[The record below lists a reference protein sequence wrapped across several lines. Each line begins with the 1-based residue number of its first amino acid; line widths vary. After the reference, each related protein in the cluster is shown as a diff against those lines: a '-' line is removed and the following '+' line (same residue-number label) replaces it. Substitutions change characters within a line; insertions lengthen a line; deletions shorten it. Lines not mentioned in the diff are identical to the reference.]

1 VVLQAGKSE
10 RTARRL
16 GYWSGYYSQALVT
29 RVGKIALRVPQDRQ
43 GRFRTDLL
51 ERYQSSEKALC
62 GGHDGDVFTRGL
74 QSNVKIITEE
84 LWGARVQFV
93 TISRIVQQL
102 DEDLDKFA
110 RRRPEEPYPYLILDA
125 RCI

>member
-51 ERYQSSEKALC
+51 ERYQSSEKSLC

-74 QSNVKIITEE
+74 QPNVKIITEE
-84 LWGARVQFV
+84 LWGHESSS
-93 TISRIVQQL
+93 SRSAASFSNSMKTWTSL
-102 DEDLDKFA
+102 
-110 RRRPEEPYPYLILDA
+110 PGDA
-125 RCI
+125 QKSCIRI